1 MRVMDGYKLTL
12 WFVSCSSMAGHLV
25 LCVPTNLKVEEKG
38 RRLTL
43 VWASVACGQ
52 DPGVSL
58 LRLLFN
64 VDGKTPQIWLMLHT
78 NVDEFGSQNDPCPIL
93 SGDGNGCLQRSPI
106 LCVDGFEEGT
116 LVTPISR

>member
-1 MRVMDGYKLTL
+1 MISYNTSAM
-12 WFVSCSSMAGHLV
+12 
-25 LCVPTNLKVEEKG
+25 P
-38 RRLTL
+38 
-43 VWASVACGQ
+43 Q

-78 NVDEFGSQNDPCPIL
+78 NVDKFGSQNDLCPIL
-93 SGDGNGCLQRSPI
+93 SRDGNGCLQRSPI